1 MTSHEMTREPLVL
14 IANDQEWSARSL
26 ESILSPNGFRV
37 VRAFTAQQALEGVR
51 QHQTDV
57 IVLDAQMPDM
67 HGFDVCRSLREER
80 LVGPA
85 TPIIITTAGPS
96 GRSQRI
102 EAFEAGAWEF
112 FGQPLDGDTL
122 LLKLRTFLRG
132 KLELD
137 RVSGETLLDPVSGL
151 YSRRGLAHRA
161 REMGADASR
170 RHEPLACVVLGA
182 EADETEPC
190 DGADDGASQ
199 LDALVGELLRRA
211 SRVSD
216 AVGRIGSGEYAILAP
231 STGAAGATRLATRL
245 GSALESGSAASMRL
259 RVRAGYCAVPDFA
272 RSPVDVLELL
282 LRATTALR
290 DLQREGD
297 SERIRSFESPSVNLS
312 N

>member
-1 MTSHEMTREPLVL
+1 
-14 IANDQEWSARSL
+14 
-26 ESILSPNGFRV
+26 
-37 VRAFTAQQALEGVR
+37 
-51 QHQTDV
+51 
-57 IVLDAQMPDM
+57 
-67 HGFDVCRSLREER
+67 
-80 LVGPA
+80 
-85 TPIIITTAGPS
+85 
-96 GRSQRI
+96 
-102 EAFEAGAWEF
+102 
-112 FGQPLDGDTL
+112 
-122 LLKLRTFLRG
+122 
-132 KLELD
+132 
-137 RVSGETLLDPVSGL
+137 
-151 YSRRGLAHRA
+151 
-161 REMGADASR
+161 MGSEASR

-190 DGADDGASQ
+190 DGVDDGESQ
-199 LDALVGELLRRA
+199 IDALVGQLLRRA

-216 AVGRIGSGEYAILAP
+216 AVGRIGSGEFAILAP

-245 GSALESGSAASMRL
+245 GSALESAPAAGVRL

>member
-37 VRAFTAQQALEGVR
+37 VRAFTAHQALEGVR
-51 QHQTDV
+51 QHQPDV

-67 HGFDVCRSLREER
+67 HGFDVCRSLREDQ

-161 REMGADASR
+161 REMGSDASR

-182 EADETEPC
+182 EADETEPS
-190 DGADDGASQ
+190 DGVDDGASQ
-199 LDALVGELLRRA
+199 LDALVGQLLRRA

-245 GSALESGSAASMRL
+245 GSALESASAAGIRL

>member
-1 MTSHEMTREPLVL
+1 MTREPLVL

-37 VRAFTAQQALEGVR
+37 VRAFTAHQALEGIR
-51 QHQTDV
+51 QHQPDV

-67 HGFDVCRSLREER
+67 HGFDVCRSLRDDQ

-96 GRSQRI
+96 GRSQLI

-122 LLKLRTFLRG
+122 LLKLRTFLRA

-137 RVSGETLLDPVSGL
+137 RLRGESLLDPVSGL
-151 YSRRGLAHRA
+151 YSRTGLAHRA
-161 REMGADASR
+161 REMGSDASR
-170 RHEPLACVVLGA
+170 RHEPLACVVLGT
-182 EADETEPC
+182 EADEAEAA
-190 DGADDGASQ
+190 DGGESRV
-199 LDALVGELLRRA
+199 DALVGQLLRRA

-231 STGAAGATRLATRL
+231 STGAAGATRLASRL
-245 GSALESGSAASMRL
+245 GAALEAASGAGIQF

-282 LRATTALR
+282 LRATTALH

>member
-1 MTSHEMTREPLVL
+1 
-14 IANDQEWSARSL
+14 
-26 ESILSPNGFRV
+26 
-37 VRAFTAQQALEGVR
+37 
-51 QHQTDV
+51 
-57 IVLDAQMPDM
+57 
-67 HGFDVCRSLREER
+67 
-80 LVGPA
+80 
-85 TPIIITTAGPS
+85 
-96 GRSQRI
+96 
-102 EAFEAGAWEF
+102 
-112 FGQPLDGDTL
+112 
-122 LLKLRTFLRG
+122 
-132 KLELD
+132 
-137 RVSGETLLDPVSGL
+137 
-151 YSRRGLAHRA
+151 
-161 REMGADASR
+161 MGSEASR

-190 DGADDGASQ
+190 DGESQ
-199 LDALVGELLRRA
+199 IDALVGQLLRRA

-216 AVGRIGSGEYAILAP
+216 AVGRIGSGEFAILAP

-245 GSALESGSAASMRL
+245 GSALESAPAAGVRL